1 VKWQKGSS
9 GNPRG
14 RPLGTNEIGKLRAA
28 LAEHVP
34 EIVAAMVEAA
44 KGGDVGAAKLI
55 LERAIPAL
63 RSEELPV
70 SLEGFAGNRTQLT
83 SAVVQAI
90 ADGKLDTSRGGRLIA
105 LLAPSVL
112 DEKISR
118 FEHLLELEETNDGQ

>member
-28 LAEHVP
+28 LARHVP

-112 DEKISR
+112 DEKMSR
-118 FEHLLELEETNDGQ
+118 FEHLLGLEETGQ

>member
-1 VKWQKGSS
+1 LAAR
-9 GNPRG
+9 PRG
-14 RPLGTNEIGKLRAA
+14 RPLGTYQIGRLRAS
-28 LAEHVP
+28 LAEQVP
-34 EIVAAMVEAA
+34 AIIEALVAAA
-44 KGGDVGAAKLI
+44 KQGDTAAAKLV
-55 LERAIPAL
+55 LERVVPAL

-70 SLEGFAGNRTQLT
+70 RLDGFSGSRAEMI

-118 FEHLLELEETNDGQ
+118 FEHLLEDANDEH

>member
-1 VKWQKGSS
+1 MTFHKGSS

-14 RPLGTNEIGKLRAA
+14 RPLGTNEIGRLRAA

-34 EIVAAMVEAA
+34 EIIAAMVEAA
-44 KGGDVGAAKLI
+44 KGGDTTAAKLI

-63 RSEELPV
+63 RAEEAPV
-70 SLEGFAGNRTQLT
+70 KLDGFAGNRTQLT
-83 SAVVQAI
+83 SAVIEAI
-90 ADGKLDTSRGGRLIA
+90 ADGKLDMSRGGRLIA

>member
-1 VKWQKGSS
+1 MTFHKGSS

-14 RPLGTNEIGKLRAA
+14 RPLGTNEIGRLRAP

-34 EIVAAMVEAA
+34 EIIAAMVEAA
-44 KGGDVGAAKLI
+44 KGGDTTAANLI

-63 RSEELPV
+63 RAEEAPV
-70 SLEGFAGNRTQLT
+70 KLAGFAGNRTQLT
-83 SAVVQAI
+83 SAVIEAI
-90 ADGKLDTSRGGRLIA
+90 ADGKLDMSRGGRLIA

-118 FEHLLELEETNDGQ
+118 FEHRLELEETNDGQ

>member
-1 VKWQKGSS
+1 MPWRKGTS

-14 RPLGTNEIGKLRAA
+14 RPLGTYQIGKLRAE

-34 EIVAAMVEAA
+34 DIIASLVAAA
-44 KGGDVGAAKLI
+44 KQGDVAAAKLV
-55 LERAIPAL
+55 LERVVPAL

-70 SLEGFAGNRTQLT
+70 SLEGFVGNRTQLT

-112 DEKISR
+112 DEKLSR